1 MKLMSNAALIAL
13 LSFHF
18 SAFSS
23 ELSTKWNIKNNS
35 KENISLTCK
44 LLSEDESYIS
54 MTTKPIMPG
63 KTEVFDWGDNYY
75 NDGLWLN
82 AGQWKCNAKNKGKQV
97 TEFDLFK
104 TDWGEVTSLVI
115 NTIDGKLK
123 LEKVEKT
130 DSAIASKEKEK
141 AK

>member
-44 LLSEDESYIS
+44 LLNEDESYIS

-82 AGQWKCNAKNKGKQV
+82 AGQWKCNAKNKRQ
-97 TEFDLFK
+97 
-104 TDWGEVTSLVI
+104 
-115 NTIDGKLK
+115 
-123 LEKVEKT
+123 
-130 DSAIASKEKEK
+130 ASY
-141 AK
+141 